1 MIQLY
6 PKKSLDSLNFMAGV
20 RGIAA
25 MILAVIL
32 FYALTIL
39 PTPLWDLS
47 LDRLIDL
54 ILG

>member
-20 RGIAA
+20 KGIAVI
-25 MILAVIL
+25 ILAAVL

-39 PTPLWDLS
+39 PTPLWDWS
-47 LDRLIDL
+47 LDHLIDL